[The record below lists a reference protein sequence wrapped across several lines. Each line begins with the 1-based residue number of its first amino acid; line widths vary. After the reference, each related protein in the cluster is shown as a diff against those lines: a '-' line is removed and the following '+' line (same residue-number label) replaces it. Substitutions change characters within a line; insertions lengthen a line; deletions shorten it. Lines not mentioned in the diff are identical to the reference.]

1 MRPAAAVGRH
11 LGSAVR
17 VVAAV
22 VALLAAVL
30 TATGIVA
37 VRTLHDELLARVD
50 DRVIDDVRNL
60 ALALETDVV
69 EPDQL
74 ENIEVAAQGPSTSA
88 TALLDEDGGIIYQS
102 PSGSR
107 QDPDP
112 LPRLPSLDEL
122 TTRAGS
128 PITVPAED
136 GSLELRLVAA
146 RAGDLTVVAAAP
158 LDELDH
164 TLATL
169 ARRLLFIGVV
179 AFAVLSL
186 LIWAVVTAAT
196 RRIDHM
202 IDTAARIGAG
212 DLTARVNA
220 PEGPDGSPA
229 GRLGHALDEMLHRLQ
244 ASFDDRQASE
254 DRVRRFAAD
263 ASHELRTPLTHVR
276 GYAEILRSGAAGT
289 DTDRAR
295 AAERIESE
303 ATRMAGL
310 VDDLLLLV
318 RLDQEPQGERTPV
331 DLAQLVSE
339 SVTDARTAE
348 PQRPITLEFP
358 TPPRPVVV
366 MGDDARL
373 RQIVANLLA
382 NVRAHTPPA
391 TPVTVRLDT
400 PGAGVARLTVA
411 DDGPGMAPE
420 TAARAFER
428 FSRGEDARTRPP
440 GNHGGSGLGLAI
452 VAAIVDA
459 HGGTIHLDTAPGA
472 GTRVTVDLLLPTPTR
487 GSIGPVR

>member
-1 MRPAAAVGRH
+1 M
-11 LGSAVR
+11 
-17 VVAAV
+17 
-22 VALLAAVL
+22 
-30 TATGIVA
+30 
-37 VRTLHDELLARVD
+37 D
-50 DRVIDDVRNL
+50 
-60 ALALETDVV
+60 
-69 EPDQL
+69 
-74 ENIEVAAQGPSTSA
+74 
-88 TALLDEDGGIIYQS
+88 Y
-102 PSGSR
+102 
-107 QDPDP
+107 
-112 LPRLPSLDEL
+112 
-122 TTRAGS
+122 
-128 PITVPAED
+128 
-136 GSLELRLVAA
+136 RLVAA

-158 LDELDH
+158 LDDLDH
-164 TLATL
+164 TLGRL
-169 ARRLLFIGVV
+169 ARRLLIIGVV

-220 PEGPDGSPA
+220 PEGPGDGSPA

-276 GYAEILRSGAAGT
+276 GYAEILRTGAAGT

-331 DLAQLVSE
+331 DLTQLVSE

-348 PQRPITLEFP
+348 PQRPISLEFP

-373 RQIVANLLA
+373 RQVVANLLA
-382 NVRAHTPPA
+382 NVGAHTPPA
-391 TPVTVRLDT
+391 TPVTVCLATADT
-400 PGAGVARLTVA
+400 SPTAGARVARLSVA
-411 DDGPGMAPE
+411 DEGPGMAPE

-428 FSRGEDARTRPP
+428 FSRGEHARTRPP
-440 GNHGGSGLGLAI
+440 GNRGGSGLGLAI

-472 GTRVTVDLLLPTPTR
+472 GTRVTVELPSPTL